1 MMEHVH
7 ISTKI
12 SKLGTGIPALNLPA
26 GITCRTDAPCKKK
39 CYACKGHFIFKNV
52 KESCM
57 RNFRI
62 WQNDPIRFEKEVIG
76 IAQFMQY
83 FRWHSSGDIVN
94 AKYLQMMVRVAKEC
108 TATKFLA
115 FTKQYEIVNA
125 YLNAGNLLPENLS
138 IVYSAW
144 GDFIPENP
152 HNLPMAYVRF
162 KKGECM
168 IPEYAMECTGYCGE
182 CVSGKSCWNMN
193 KGEAVVFNEH

>member
-1 MMEHVH
+1 
-7 ISTKI
+7 
-12 SKLGTGIPALNLPA
+12 
-26 GITCRTDAPCKKK
+26 
-39 CYACKGHFIFKNV
+39 
-52 KESCM
+52 M

-62 WQNDPIRFEKEVIG
+62 WQEDSIRFEKEVAG
-76 IAQFMQY
+76 IAQFAQY

-94 AKYLQMMVRVAKEC
+94 GEYLQMMVRVAKEC
-108 TATKFLA
+108 GATKFLV
-115 FTKQYEIVNA
+115 FTKQFEIVNA
-125 YLNAGNLLPENLS
+125 YLNAGNLLPDNLS

-162 KKGECM
+162 KKEKCQ

>member
-1 MMEHVH
+1 MEHVH

-26 GITCRTDAPCKKK
+26 GITCRADAPCTKK
-39 CYACKGHFIFKNV
+39 CYACKGRFLFQNV

-57 RNFRI
+57 RNLRI
-62 WQNDPIRFEKEVIG
+62 WQEDPLRFEKEVAG
-76 IAQFMQY
+76 IARFAQY
-83 FRWHSSGDIVN
+83 FRWHSSGD
-94 AKYLQMMVRVAKEC
+94 
-108 TATKFLA
+108 
-115 FTKQYEIVNA
+115 IVNA

-162 KKGECM
+162 KKGECV

-182 CVSGKSCWNMN
+182 CVSGKSCWSMG

>member
-39 CYACKGHFIFKNV
+39 CYACKGRFIFNNV

-57 RNFRI
+57 RNLRV
-62 WQNDPIRFEKEVIG
+62 WQEDPIRFEKEVAG
-76 IAQFMQY
+76 IAQFAQY

-94 AKYLQMMVRVAKEC
+94 AEYLQMMVRVAEEC
-108 TATKFLA
+108 RATKFLA

-162 KKGECM
+162 KKEKCE
-168 IPEYAMECTGYCGE
+168 IPEYAMECSGYCGE
-182 CVSGKSCWNMN
+182 CVGGKSCWNMG